1 MEYPFNLLARPIQKL
16 LEERGFTQPT
26 PPQKEAIP
34 KILEGKNVLL
44 IAPTGTGKTE
54 AAFLPAFHNLLLSAE
69 RIPGIKLFYITPLR
83 ALNRDMLDRMQW
95 WCRSLDFKVAVRH
108 GDTEARERRAQAI
121 VPPDIVVTTPE
132 TLQLF
137 LLGKK
142 LRQYLKT
149 LICVIVDEVHE
160 LADNKRGTQLSTTLE
175 RLREAK
181 GGDFQIVGLS
191 ATIGSPEEVAKFLVG
206 KGRPCEIIDIS
217 MTREMKISVIYP
229 EAKKS
234 DEKLAEKL
242 YTLPEVAA
250 RVRVIKDLVLSHK
263 STLVFT
269 NTRPMA
275 EILGSRLHLWDIDF
289 PVSVHHGSLSTAT
302 RVGAEKRL
310 KTGQLKG
317 IICTSSMELGID
329 IGHVDLVIQY
339 NSPRQVTRLVQRVG
353 RSGHRIGEIAKGVVI
368 VQDPDDALE
377 SSVIV
382 KKSLKQE
389 LEEVSIPEKP
399 LDVLLHA
406 LCSMLIERREAEVED
421 ALRILRRAYPFRTL
435 TKEDIIKVLDFAQNL
450 EQRFLRLSEDG
461 KRFIRVGRSKLFDYY
476 FTNLSMIPEFKQY
489 VVINDENGQ
498 PIGVL
503 DEPFV
508 AEYGEPEVRFV
519 MGGEI
524 WKILQLYQG
533 KIYVKKETDPL
544 GAIPTWIGEEIPVPI
559 EIAQEVGRIRGKV
572 AEMLQNGKKF
582 TDICK
587 QIAEELDE
595 SERTIE
601 RAVENVKRQV
611 DEGLPVP
618 TDKLI
623 TIEKVGDLCII
634 NLCAGTLVNRTI
646 ARFLAYKLSREMGL
660 TVAFSIDPYRIVL
673 RSKILKIEDVERIMK
688 ESSNI
693 TRDLREIVE
702 GSRFFRWRLAQ
713 VARRMGVLAKEVE
726 LTSSVLDKLVR
737 ALRDTPAF
745 EEAFRETSTRDFDV
759 RRAGEIL
766 QMLSSGEIKIMS
778 IGERKR
784 PSPISETIWKRT
796 SLVLEPAAP
805 SRLKMLAFASAR
817 IRLLTEIR
825 TFVCLDCGFVKE
837 MKIHE
842 LKEKPICPTCGSDRI
857 GMCEDVEEEAKRAFE
872 LHMQG
877 RKTKLWK
884 ELEKTARLISRHGK
898 NAAIVLAGRGI
909 TPAAAQEILQK
920 SKGDEKKLI
929 ELTVMKEREMII
941 KRFYV

>member
-1 MEYPFNLLARPIQKL
+1 MEYPFDLLAKPLQKL
-16 LEERGFTQPT
+16 LQERGFTQPT

-34 KILEGKNVLL
+34 RILEGKNVLL

-54 AAFLPAFHNLLLSAE
+54 AAFLPVFHNLLLSAE
-69 RIPGIKLFYITPLR
+69 RVPGIKLFYVTPLR

-95 WCRSLDFKVAVRH
+95 WCRSLDFKVGVRH

-149 LICVIVDEVHE
+149 LRCVIVDEVHE
-160 LADNKRGTQLSTTLE
+160 LADNKRGVQLSATLE

-206 KGRPCEIIDIS
+206 EKRPCEIVDVS
-217 MTREMKISVIYP
+217 MTRGMKISVIYP
-229 EAKKS
+229 EASKN
-234 DEKLAEKL
+234 DERLAEKL

-250 RVRVIKDLVLSHK
+250 RVRAIRDLVLSHK
-263 STLVFT
+263 STLIFT

-289 PVSVHHGSLSTAT
+289 PVSVHHGSLSTAA

-310 KTGQLKG
+310 KAGQMKG

-339 NSPRQVTRLVQRVG
+339 NSPRQATRLVQRVG
-353 RSGHRIGEIAKGVVI
+353 RSGHRIGETAKGIII

-377 SSVIV
+377 SIVIV
-382 KKSLKQE
+382 RKSLEQK

-406 LCSMLIERREAEVED
+406 LCSMLVERREVEVDE
-421 ALRILRRAYPFRTL
+421 ALRVLRRAHPFRTL
-435 TKEDIIKVLDFAQNL
+435 TREDLMKVLDFAQNL
-450 EQRFLRLSEDG
+450 EQRFLKLSEDR
-461 KRFIRVGRSKLFDYY
+461 KKFIRVGRSKLFDYY

-498 PIGVL
+498 PVGVL

-524 WKILQLYQG
+524 WKILQVYQG

-544 GAIPTWIGEEIPVPI
+544 GTIPTWIGEEIPVPV
-559 EIAQEVGRIRGKV
+559 EVAQEVGRIRGRV
-572 AEMLQNGKKF
+572 AEMLRSGRKLE
-582 TDICK
+582 DICK
-587 QIAEELDE
+587 QMAEELGE
-595 SERTIE
+595 SEETIE
-601 RAVENVKRQV
+601 RSVENVKEQV
-611 DEGLPVP
+611 EEGLPVP

-623 TIEKVGDLCII
+623 TIEKIGDVCIV
-634 NLCAGTLVNRTI
+634 NLCAGTLINRTI
-646 ARFLAYKLSREMGL
+646 ARFLAHRLSKEMGL

-673 RSKILKIEDVERIMK
+673 RSKILRIEDVEKIMK
-688 ESSNI
+688 EPSDI
-693 TRDLREIVE
+693 TGDLKEIVE

-726 LTSSVLDKLVR
+726 LTSSVLDRLVK

-745 EEAFRETSTRDFDV
+745 EEAFRETSTRDFDI
-759 RRAGEIL
+759 RRAEEIL
-766 QMLSSGEIKIMS
+766 RMISNGEIKITS
-778 IGERKR
+778 LGERKK
-784 PSPISETIWKRT
+784 PSPISETVWKRT
-796 SLVLEPAAP
+796 SLVLEPAVP

-817 IRLLTEIR
+817 TRLLTEIR
-825 TFVCLDCGFVKE
+825 TFVCLDCGLTRE

-842 LKEKPICPTCGSDRI
+842 LKEKPICPTCRSGRI
-857 GMCEDVEEEAKRAFE
+857 GMCEDVEEEARRAFE

-877 RKTKLWK
+877 RKTKLWR
-884 ELEKTARLISRHGK
+884 ELERTAKLISQYGK
-898 NAAIVLAGRGI
+898 SAAIVLSGKGI
-909 TPAAAQEILQK
+909 TPSVAQEILRR
-920 SKGDEKKLI
+920 SRGDEKKLI
-929 ELTVMKEREMII
+929 ELTVMKEREMLIR
-941 KRFYV
+941 RFYI